1 MKRFVKNNLTGK
13 VTQDEDALHQANKSV
28 TLQDIAHKLG
38 ISKVSVSKALRGH
51 ADIGKS
57 TKEKVLA
64 LAAELGYRPNPIA
77 QKLTAKHTRTIGL
90 VVPKIAHHFLT
101 RAIDA
106 IYSAANE
113 VGYEIIMMVSEEKA
127 ELEKTH
133 IQTLLSMRVDGLLIS
148 VTEQTQDP
156 EIFLEVIAHNTP
168 LVFFDR
174 VIAGLGASCITSADE
189 DGARQLV
196 NCAIEN
202 GFRSFG
208 HIGGYQTV
216 SIGVKRYSGFMK
228 ALLDHNITPDP
239 KHLIFGGFS
248 RKDGYKGLSILIE
261 RGKLPEIIFAVTY
274 PVALGILA
282 CARHHHINIPN
293 ELDLVCFGSSDYN
306 QFISPSI
313 TGITQPAA
321 EIGEI
326 ALNHLFK
333 LIRGD
338 QEIAAGDIVVPV
350 QINQAETC
358 IRQS

>member
-1 MKRFVKNNLTGK
+1 VEPFVRNNLTGK
-13 VTQDEDALHQANKSV
+13 VIQDEDALNQTKKSV
-28 TLQDIAHKLG
+28 TLQDMAEKLG

-51 ADIGKS
+51 SDIGKS

-64 LAAELGYRPNPIA
+64 LAAELGYRPNPFA
-77 QKLTAKHTRTIGL
+77 QKLTSKHTRTIGL

-106 IYSAANE
+106 IYSAAND

-189 DGARQLV
+189 DGSTQLV
-196 NCAIEN
+196 NCAIDK

-216 SIGVKRYSGFMK
+216 SIGEKRYSGFLK
-228 ALLDHNITPDP
+228 ALQDHNIAPDP
-239 KHLIFGGFS
+239 KHVIFGGFS

-282 CARHHHINIPN
+282 CARDNNISIPN
-293 ELDLVCFGSSDYN
+293 DLDLVCFGSSNYN

-321 EIGEI
+321 EIGEL
-326 ALNHLFK
+326 ALSHLLQ
-333 LIRGD
+333 LIQGD
-338 QEIAAGDIVVPV
+338 NEVAVGDIVVPV

-358 IRQS
+358 IKQS